1 MFIIFLEKKKK
12 KKKENQSKILKKMED
27 ETHSV
32 SYHSDLTL

>member
-1 MFIIFLEKKKK
+1 MFIIFLEKKK